1 MGVFFVLEDNKT
13 KTSRLLALSML
24 DDIRDFCGANFGLE
38 EFLEFGTIDVRR
50 QTAHKELSLLK
61 LFRVLAETIFF
72 EFLFALDGAIL
83 EHVIREGKDRIIGLL
98 I

>member
-1 MGVFFVLEDNKT
+1 
-13 KTSRLLALSML
+13 ML
-24 DDIRDFCGANFGLE
+24 DDIGDFCGAYFGLE

-72 EFLFALDGAIL
+72 EFLFALDDAIL
-83 EHVIREGKDRIIGLL
+83 KHVIWEGKDRIIGLL